1 LLSSSPKKESPCTDI
16 VVGPCRLGDVAE
28 RRPERK
34 QTKKRRLRHTV
45 RFTQLLVAPQPRHH
59 LTGCSQTSSPSLGC
73 SQNFSPSLPAPAL
86 NSRATGAALTLTPL
100 PSNNVVHHS
109 AACLA
114 RGGLRHPRYLW
125 LLRRRGLKHIQRA
138 HVQGAP
144 DLLDVLLHSDVGCR
158 GREKLLVDVVAVDL
172 FPRRGGL
179 HLLLM
184 VILIMATRPRRRR
197 AYLAREGGEGTLP
210 RHGVVNRLVRP
221 AEPPARGRGGVS
233 N

>member
-1 LLSSSPKKESPCTDI
+1 MHR
-16 VVGPCRLGDVAE
+16 PCRWSLPT
-28 RRPERK
+28 RRRSGKKTRK
-34 QTKKRRLRHTV
+34 KASKKKRMRHTV

-73 SQNFSPSLPAPAL
+73 SQNSSPSLGCSQNSSPSLPAPAL

-114 RGGLRHPRYLW
+114 RGPLRHPRYLW

-184 VILIMATRPRRRR
+184 VILMMATRPGRRR
-197 AYLAREGGEGTLP
+197 AGLAREGREGALP

>member
-1 LLSSSPKKESPCTDI
+1 MKKAFFPFA
-16 VVGPCRLGDVAE
+16 VVATEKRVSMHGPCRWSLPT
-28 RRPERK
+28 RRRSGKKSRK
-34 QTKKRRLRHTV
+34 EANKKKRLRHTV
-45 RFTQLLVAPQPRHH
+45 RFTQLLVVPQPRHH
-59 LTGCSQTSSPSLGC
+59 LTGR
-73 SQNFSPSLPAPAL
+73 SQNFSPSLPAPDL

-100 PSNNVVHHS
+100 PSDNVVHHS

-114 RGGLRHPRYLW
+114 RGPLRHPRYLW

-144 DLLDVLLHSDVGCR
+144 DRLDVLLHSDVGCR

-184 VILIMATRPRRRR
+184 VILMMATRPGRRR
-197 AYLAREGGEGTLP
+197 AGLAREGREGALP

-221 AEPPARGRGGVS
+221 AEPPARGKGGVS